1 MGRSRRVRVLGLSG
15 ERRKGK
21 NVGRGGW
28 IELELEPPFGGGR
41 RIRGRGAVDDF
52 DIVWLISSGGVV
64 WLWCRLVDALWLVEP
79 GYVLVV
85 ENRCG
90 LFLVVENWK
99 YSASGMLVAFIVY

>member
-1 MGRSRRVRVLGLSG
+1 
-15 ERRKGK
+15 
-21 NVGRGGW
+21 
-28 IELELEPPFGGGR
+28 
-41 RIRGRGAVDDF
+41 VDDF